1 MKVDIHKHSATADY
15 KSVKTN
21 ISVNKE
27 TGEIGHESL
36 ESMSDDRFFSQV
48 NDCKLVKIWHSD
60 DERATVKADILNM
73 QSNYNFSD
81 DVTEIACSNGSFVT
95 TIYKSARNLID
106 DTVGLSRFGIVQD
119 R

>member
-21 ISVNKE
+21 ITVNKE

-81 DVTEIACSNGSFVT
+81 DVTEVECSNGSIVT

-106 DTVGLSRFGIVQD
+106 DTVGLSRFGLVQD